1 MSIVDKIRNI
11 FIAKKNIKNTL
22 IEYGSDI
29 NNDTVLADYPDKMFE
44 LRRDTT
50 IMNDTE
56 LEFAKYYYEKHRRNK
71 AFMNS
76 TLKTIDLSNI
86 DIFSDGW
93 RSDTGWWY
101 WNEYD
106 LSQYFY
112 NSEAEEIT
120 LPANKIFY
128 GNMES
133 MFEGCVNLKKI
144 NNIDTLDLGAIYSF
158 KRCFANCTSLESLN
172 LSSWT
177 IGSAPSLDEMFANC
191 INLKHLNLT
200 SFHTDNYSHNDCTQ
214 YGPGGYMP
222 SSKNYNM
229 FANCRSIEELVLG
242 ECCQYTAEYLIKA
255 LYNNGI
261 PDNPDPYTGP
271 CKIYITAYS
280 RHTSWVAELIRT
292 YRCYTFI
299 ITETKPR

>member
-29 NNDTVLADYPDKMFE
+29 NDDTVLADYPDKMYE

-86 DIFSDGW
+86 NIFSDK
-93 RSDTGWWY
+93 STNSSESSWWNY
-101 WNEYD
+101 YD

-112 NSEAEEIT
+112 NAEAEEIT
-120 LPANKIFY
+120 LPANKTLN

-133 MFEGCVNLKKI
+133 MFEGCVNLKRI
-144 NNIDTLDLGAIYSF
+144 NNINNLYVYSSSSF
-158 KRCFANCTSLESLN
+158 RRCFANCTSLESLD
-172 LSSWT
+172 LSSWD
-177 IGSAPSLDEMFANC
+177 IVSAPSLDEMFANC
-191 INLKHLNLT
+191 INLKYLNLT
-200 SFHTDNYSHNDCTQ
+200 NFHTLDYSHTDCNQ
-214 YGPGGYMP
+214 YGPGWDNP
-222 SSKNYNM
+222 SSRNYDM
-229 FANCRSIEELVLG
+229 FANCKSIEELVLG

-299 ITETKPR
+299 ITETKPG